1 MKSTA
6 RKPTPFILYSG
17 HKYPTKPTWM
27 NNVILLM
34 SRIIPVLLN
43 TASIKVTTSGLR
55 NCRDTVPTK
64 FQYIFSIKVSGRNA
78 KESGHMEDQKI
89 DDNDDA
95 VRLLL
100 IIIIIIII
108 TLITRNILLRF
119 IFDPVG
125 FSKTY

>member
-1 MKSTA
+1 
-6 RKPTPFILYSG
+6 
-17 HKYPTKPTWM
+17 
-27 NNVILLM
+27 
-34 SRIIPVLLN
+34 
-43 TASIKVTTSGLR
+43 
-55 NCRDTVPTK
+55 
-64 FQYIFSIKVSGRNA
+64 
-78 KESGHMEDQKI
+78 MEDQKI

-100 IIIIIIII
+100 IIIIIIIII